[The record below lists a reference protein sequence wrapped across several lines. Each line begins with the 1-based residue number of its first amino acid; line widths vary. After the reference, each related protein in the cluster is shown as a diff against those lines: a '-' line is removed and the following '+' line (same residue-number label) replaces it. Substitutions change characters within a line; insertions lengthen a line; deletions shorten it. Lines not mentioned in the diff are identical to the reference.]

1 MLNKYLSST
10 VLNTEDRAETSS
22 CKSCPLGVFS
32 PLTDSK
38 QINGMTSGG
47 DEAGPGVNVVGCVE
61 EGWGPF
67 ETALV
72 REGLAESELRAVW
85 E

>member
-1 MLNKYLSST
+1 
-10 VLNTEDRAETSS
+10 
-22 CKSCPLGVFS
+22 
-32 PLTDSK
+32 
-38 QINGMTSGG
+38 MTSGG